1 MAAGKNPLSPD
12 VLFEHVQDA
21 PYFHLPRWFA
31 PEGADGHVYLPQP
44 FATPKA
50 VEHAAG
56 EHTAGEHTADTHAA
70 SDHAADD
77 HSDEGHSDEGHLL
90 GGHDAAPHHGHAEY
104 EPVVELKTG
113 NAIIDKSLLPMD
125 FVLTK
130 FMVIEALVA
139 IICILLFGWLA
150 SKTKLGFAAKGGLAN
165 LLEAFLV
172 FIRDE
177 IARPTIGEKDADD
190 YLPFLWTLF
199 FFVLGCNLFGMIP
212 WMGSPTGSLAVT
224 GTMAFLTFITV
235 CAIGIVKYG
244 LAGFLEIQVP
254 HMDLPKPVAL
264 ILVPMIFLIEL
275 FGLLVK
281 HFVLAVRLLANML
294 AGHIVLAV
302 IIGFIGYT
310 AASVIWWGVAPASV
324 IGATAISFLELFVA
338 FLQAYIFV
346 FLSSLFIGSVVHPH

>member
-21 PYFHLPRWFA
+21 PYFHVPRFLA
-31 PEGADGHVYLPQP
+31 PEGADGHIYLPQP
-44 FATPKA
+44 FATPKPIPA
-50 VEHAAG
+50 GAA
-56 EHTAGEHTADTHAA
+56 THAA
-70 SDHAADD
+70 APHGEDSHEEGDHGDHEHSEEAHAEGDD
-77 HSDEGHSDEGHLL
+77 HGAG
-90 GGHDAAPHHGHAEY
+90 AHHGHVEY
-104 EPVVELKTG
+104 EPVVTLTTG

-150 SKTKLGFAAKGGLAN
+150 SRTKLGFAAKGGVAN

-177 IARPTIGEKDADD
+177 IARPTIGKKDADD

-224 GTMAFLTFITV
+224 GVMALMTFITV
-235 CAIGIVKYG
+235 CGIGIAKYG
-244 LAGFLEIQVP
+244 LTGFLEIQVP

-264 ILVPMIFLIEL
+264 LLVPMIFAIEL

-310 AASVIWWGVAPASV
+310 AGALIWWGVAPVSV
-324 IGATAISFLELFVA
+324 LGATAISFLELFVA

-346 FLSSLFIGSVVHPH
+346 FLSSLFIGTVVHPH